1 MSDTARTADE
11 AVSNAKLIAI
21 AVWGWLT
28 GHPVALAV
36 LFFVLGF
43 LIG

>member
-1 MSDTARTADE
+1 MSDATKTADE
-11 AVSNAKLIAI
+11 AVSNVKLIGL
-21 AVWGWLT
+21 AVWSWLSD
-28 GHPVALAV
+28 HPVVLAV